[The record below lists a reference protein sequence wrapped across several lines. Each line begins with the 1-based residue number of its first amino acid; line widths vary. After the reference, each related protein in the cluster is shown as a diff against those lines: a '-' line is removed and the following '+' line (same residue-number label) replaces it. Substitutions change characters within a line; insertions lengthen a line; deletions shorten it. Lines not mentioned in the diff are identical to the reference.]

1 MYNLFIS
8 NSDMKKFLLYCA
20 IFVLPFL
27 VILLPYFITD
37 PFKVIYHYENYYAYE
52 GNEYYINTNR
62 GFVSTQMY
70 IQNNDKYHY
79 DSFIFGS
86 SRSHVFCIDE
96 WKKYIGDSTSCFH
109 FDGYGESLFLVHAKI
124 KFIDSKS
131 HIRNVLIPMDYEML
145 SQTEPSY
152 GHLWVTHP
160 ALIKGNSVGAFHM
173 AHIRTYLNPKFLSA
187 YWDLLLSG
195 QTKPYMYED
204 EIIEKADTFYNLAYN
219 ERSVRYPVVKQY
231 SDEELGSKVKQFPE
245 RPDMLT
251 YYPRVI
257 EQKQKKMLSEMHNIL
272 EKHGADYRILINP
285 IYDQKLFAPED
296 MAYLMDLF
304 GEHLVNFSGKN
315 IFTDDYHYYSD
326 PSHFNTYVSN
336 EMLRIAYEP
345 DPAVQ
350 QNLLDS
356 LYHR

>member
-1 MYNLFIS
+1 MGDASSIDKRQQRWCF
-8 NSDMKKFLLYCA
+8 
-20 IFVLPFL
+20 P
-27 VILLPYFITD
+27 
-37 PFKVIYHYENYYAYE
+37 HGAYP
-52 GNEYYINTNR
+52 
-62 GFVSTQMY
+62 
-70 IQNNDKYHY
+70 D
-79 DSFIFGS
+79 
-86 SRSHVFCIDE
+86 
-96 WKKYIGDSTSCFH
+96 
-109 FDGYGESLFLVHAKI
+109 
-124 KFIDSKS
+124 
-131 HIRNVLIPMDYEML
+131 L
-145 SQTEPSY
+145 SQPQIFICVL
-152 GHLWVTHP
+152 GL
-160 ALIKGNSVGAFHM
+160 M
-173 AHIRTYLNPKFLSA
+173 
-187 YWDLLLSG
+187 LSG